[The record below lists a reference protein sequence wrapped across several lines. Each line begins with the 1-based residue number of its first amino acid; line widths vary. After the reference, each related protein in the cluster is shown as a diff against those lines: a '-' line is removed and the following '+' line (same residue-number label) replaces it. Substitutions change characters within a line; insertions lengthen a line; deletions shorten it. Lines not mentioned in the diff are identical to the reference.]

1 MLTVLIIV
9 VAVILFLLV
18 IMIHEFGHFI
28 FAKGFG
34 VRVNEFAIGMGPK
47 LFSKKRGETK
57 YSLRLLPIGG
67 FCAME
72 GEDEESDDPKAFNRK
87 KVWQRMLIVVAG
99 AAFNILLGL
108 LFMLIIQ
115 VQQPSFESNTVNM
128 VMEPV
133 STQQF
138 METSDSDIKYYMR
151 NTAEGETKYYIAT
164 DGKEDTLMKGDIIR
178 SVNGYRAFCFN
189 DAYFAM
195 TLDEDGVIDFEV
207 LRDGE
212 KKDITMTFEKEAT
225 EYEGISSTVLT
236 VYVAPKAKT
245 FLTVMQE
252 TWLQTQYFI
261 RSVYVSL
268 FRMITG
274 QSGFNE
280 MSGPVGIAS
289 MIGEV
294 AEAGFAQSF
303 MDGINNI
310 LYIMALITVNLGIV
324 NLLPL
329 PALDGGR
336 FVFLLIE
343 AVRGKPINPKY
354 EGIVHMIGLFLLF
367 ALMIAITYQDIARL

>member
-1 MLTVLIIV
+1 MCSYDYISHLGKN
-9 VAVILFLLV
+9 AD
-18 IMIHEFGHFI
+18 G
-28 FAKGFG
+28 
-34 VRVNEFAIGMGPK
+34 
-47 LFSKKRGETK
+47 
-57 YSLRLLPIGG
+57 
-67 FCAME
+67 
-72 GEDEESDDPKAFNRK
+72 
-87 KVWQRMLIVVAG
+87 KVELIVTFSA
-99 AAFNILLGL
+99 N
-108 LFMLIIQ
+108 
-115 VQQPSFESNTVNM
+115 
-128 VMEPV
+128 
-133 STQQF
+133 
-138 METSDSDIKYYMR
+138 
-151 NTAEGETKYYIAT
+151 
-164 DGKEDTLMKGDIIR
+164 
-178 SVNGYRAFCFN
+178 
-189 DAYFAM
+189 
-195 TLDEDGVIDFEV
+195 
-207 LRDGE
+207 GE

-336 FVFLLIE
+336 FFFLLVE
-343 AVRGKPINPKY
+343 AIRRKPIKPEH
-354 EGIVHMIGLFLLF
+354 EGMVHMIGMLLLF
-367 ALMIAITYQDIARL
+367 GLIIVVTFNDIMKLFA